1 MCVCVWGL
9 TMIWSS
15 GSPLTLET
23 AGRWDL
29 YVAQPVHAEDL
40 PVGLAV
46 VGEHAGAEVVSG
58 GDGPAAG
65 VLRGR
70 GRGSGGGAELRVGIG
85 MGLREVKSLFCL

>member
-1 MCVCVWGL
+1 M
-9 TMIWSS
+9 
-15 GSPLTLET
+15 
-23 AGRWDL
+23 
-29 YVAQPVHAEDL
+29 AQPVHAEDL

-70 GRGSGGGAELRVGIG
+70 EREREEEQNVCFVFEVGDVTPQ
-85 MGLREVKSLFCL
+85 RRYHFTEVIHWFFVNISCCYYLLVTICMLV